1 MKSPEGR
8 TGRARS
14 PRRAVAAPQS
24 RASAVSEAV
33 EAAERVTAARAASA
47 GLIPGAMP
55 PAQPGPSQPTIAGA
69 AVPPPGVSIEVIEE
83 MAVDAA
89 GDMDP
94 LTKVDPWG
102 KISSSSTGLP
112 GGIPVLPGAPF
123 VLHNPHGLLH
133 DPHVGAA
140 GRLGTPLAEVK
151 NRSEAARSALR
162 GLVGPQ
168 QAPPMPGS
176 TVLEPTNADLM
187 NKLDKQSELMTAL
200 LSAVALKEDV
210 RAAQIEVEEK
220 IDAVDTKLGVRLD
233 KVESRMDKFE
243 ANPGAKGVAVEDD
256 DTRLIA
262 MMDATDRAFQR
273 IAVMGFDNKDTEDFR
288 VERMVSFMQEHFPE
302 DKYKTAYVGHIKRG
316 PHDKRVL
323 TDVGFIEFFDKEI
336 RDEILKKIQANKAK
350 FSLKNGSG
358 NALTFN
364 RARLKSQSKR
374 YSSLMRAK
382 DLIKKKYEGQ
392 GKKIE
397 HTTELPTCTVTV
409 NGVTAFTQDYKSQ
422 FKGTFCGDCADL
434 HL

>member
-1 MKSPEGR
+1 M
-8 TGRARS
+8 
-14 PRRAVAAPQS
+14 
-24 RASAVSEAV
+24 
-33 EAAERVTAARAASA
+33 
-47 GLIPGAMP
+47 
-55 PAQPGPSQPTIAGA
+55 
-69 AVPPPGVSIEVIEE
+69 
-83 MAVDAA
+83 
-89 GDMDP
+89 
-94 LTKVDPWG
+94 
-102 KISSSSTGLP
+102 
-112 GGIPVLPGAPF
+112 
-123 VLHNPHGLLH
+123 
-133 DPHVGAA
+133 
-140 GRLGTPLAEVK
+140 K

-397 HTTELPTCTVTV
+397 HTTELPTRTVTV